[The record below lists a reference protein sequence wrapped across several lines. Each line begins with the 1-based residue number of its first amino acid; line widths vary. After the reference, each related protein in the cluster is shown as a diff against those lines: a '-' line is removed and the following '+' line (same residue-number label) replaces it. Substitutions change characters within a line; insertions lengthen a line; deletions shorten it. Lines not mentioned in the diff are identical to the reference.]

1 MIEWQSL
8 SFVWPP
14 LLWSLAAL
22 PLIALLYAAHGWR
35 VRRRRLRYPG
45 MLAQSQRRR
54 GLVGWL
60 ARHGT
65 IVVMLAALAVLLIA
79 LARPRAM
86 LQVPTAVETV
96 MLAIDTSG
104 SMRAE
109 DVKPSRIDAARAAAQ
124 AFIEKMPS
132 RVRVGIVGFA
142 STAALL
148 QAPTAERDD
157 LLRALDA
164 LQLQRGSAPGSA
176 ILVSLAELLPGAKID
191 AQKIINEAMGGASP
205 RGEPRGTSLDAR
217 TSAERSAEPE
227 AAAPGSNRSAII
239 ILLTDGEGNV
249 GPKML
254 EMAELAARHGVRVHT
269 VGIGTRE
276 GVTLKAE
283 GMSMRVRLEEEGLR
297 KVADLTLGEY
307 FPAESARDLEKIY
320 RGLSARIALER
331 RQTTEVTGLFA
342 AAAALLMLGAAGM
355 ALLRSG
361 RIA

>member
-1 MIEWQSL
+1 MIEWQSI

-22 PLIALLYAAHGWR
+22 PLFGLLYVWHGAR
-35 VRRRRLRYPG
+35 VRRRRQRYPG
-45 MLAQSQRRR
+45 MIAETLRRR
-54 GLVGWL
+54 GLVGWIS
-60 ARHGT
+60 RHGT
-65 IVVMLAALAVLLIA
+65 MILLFAALAVLLVA

-104 SMRAE
+104 SMRAD
-109 DVKPSRIDAARAAAQ
+109 DVKPSRIEAAKAAAQ
-124 AFIEKMPS
+124 AFIEKMPA

-148 QAPTAERDD
+148 QSPTAERDD
-157 LLRALDA
+157 LLRALDG

-176 ILVSLAELLPGAKID
+176 ILVGLAELLPGAKID
-191 AQKIINEAMGGASP
+191 AQKIINEAMGGGP
-205 RGEPRGTSLDAR
+205 RSEPRGSSLDAR
-217 TSAERSAEPE
+217 QSAERTAEPE
-227 AAAPGSNRSAII
+227 AAPGSNRSAMI

-254 EMAELAARHGVRVHT
+254 DMAELATHHGVRVHT
-269 VGIGTRE
+269 VGVGTRE
-276 GVTLKAE
+276 GVTLRAE
-283 GMSMRVRLEEEGLR
+283 GMSMRVRLEEESLR

-307 FPAESARDLEKIY
+307 FPAESAKDLDRIY
-320 RGLSARIALER
+320 RSLSARIAFER
-331 RQTTEVTGLFA
+331 RQSTEVTGLFA
-342 AAAALLMLGAAGM
+342 AFAALLMLTAAM
-355 ALLRSG
+355 LSLLRSG